1 MKWFKHQST
10 ARNDE
15 RIARLED
22 KAGLEGYGFYF
33 KMLELVAENVDSTNR
48 CEVTYSIS
56 RWGRQT
62 NITTKKFLFLTQCCS
77 NVGLMIAQRV
87 GDDMTVKIPNLLKYR
102 DNHTKNLQ
110 AACKQDTEEDK
121 DTETEKE
128 GEKKKD
134 KAAAA
139 APPLT
144 NENATTDPKK
154 TKHKKST
161 SEMEMLKN
169 AGVDEQVTQDFLKN
183 RKAKRTPLTQ
193 TALNGIAREAEKA
206 GISTSEAV
214 QICAERGWQSF
225 NASWDW
231 KPKQNN
237 QTKATNRFQGNVGA
251 IGSLTTCENPPLLE
265 NLTLLGVSHE

>member
-33 KMLELVAENVDSTNR
+33 KMLELVAENVDSSDR

-62 NITTKKFLFLTQCCS
+62 NITTKKFLFLAQCCAD
-77 NVGLMIAQRV
+77 VGLMLIQRV
-87 GDDMTVKIPNLLKYR
+87 GDDMTIKIPNLLKYR

-110 AACKQDTEEDK
+110 AACKQDTEDK
-121 DTETEKE
+121 ETETEKE

-139 APPLT
+139 APPLVDKNT
-144 NENATTDPKK
+144 TTDPKK
-154 TKHKKST
+154 PIPKKT
-161 SEMEMLKN
+161 HTEMEMLKS
-169 AGVDEQVTQDFLKN
+169 AGIDEQLACDFLKSRN
-183 RKAKRTPLTQ
+183 AKKKPLTK
-193 TALNGIAREAEKA
+193 TALSGITREAEKA
-206 GISTSEAV
+206 GISIHEAIRV
-214 QICAERGWQSF
+214 CTERGWLSF
-225 NASWDW
+225 NSTWDW
-231 KPKQNN
+231 GQNQSQPKRAGKQP
-237 QTKATNRFQGNVGA
+237 TPRPEYGEYEP
-251 IGSLTTCENPPLLE
+251 LDENFGEMLLIAGE
-265 NLTLLGVSHE
+265 RIS